1 MFDNF
6 GVDADGERAERSLA
20 AVDRP
25 AQLDD
30 LRARMAAIPGRV
42 GAEARTPR
50 SAADVIAVP
59 GGLGEVLPDGG
70 LARGSVVGYTG
81 GGYVLLGLLA
91 AATGAGQSA
100 AVVGAPQLGLL
111 AFEEMGGD
119 LARLAHPDPG
129 PDPLSIVAVLVE
141 GISIV
146 VLAVDGAAPPSRSRA
161 VLARVRSHRAVL
173 VITGPGWMR
182 PDVRVESR
190 VAGYAGLGK
199 GRGRLQAVHL
209 DVLVTG
215 RGAPRTVRLALTG
228 SGGSGMCWTRQP
240 DATLVPDP
248 LTQRASAIESA
259 VN

>member
-1 MFDNF
+1 M
-6 GVDADGERAERSLA
+6 GADKRTDGSLA
-20 AVDRP
+20 AVDRA

-30 LRARMAAIPGRV
+30 LRARMAGIQGQV

-50 SAADVIAVP
+50 SATDVIAVG

-70 LARGSVVGYTG
+70 LARGSVVNCTG

-100 AVVGAPQLGLL
+100 AVVGAPRLGLL

-119 LARLAHPDPG
+119 LARLAHIPDPG

-146 VLAVDGAAPPSRSRA
+146 VLAADGTALPSRSRA
-161 VLARVRSHRAVL
+161 VVARVRSHGAVL
-173 VITGPGWMR
+173 VVTSPGWMR

-190 VAGYAGLGK
+190 VAGYVGLNK

-209 DVLVTG
+209 DVRVIG
-215 RGAPRTVRLALTG
+215 RGSPRTARLALAGTG
-228 SGGSGMCWTRQP
+228 GGRLCWTQRVEAAP
-240 DATLVPDP
+240 AP
-248 LTQRASAIESA
+248 LTQTG
-259 VN
+259 